1 MTDLTEAGISPA
13 TGDYMLAVAAA
24 QLAQR
29 NLAAPLPEAACPVGD
44 RAYTSNEELWHDL
57 ISDSVRAPAVIRLMD
72 FWLSDWFP
80 LRPGLYHTPAAR
92 SRRAMAR
99 GHLLSGPGVNSEG
112 LQAFERLIQHRLS
125 QKLIGRLRP
134 ESTYVYDPYG
144 KCLMLDGCVGCVRF
158 KPKQL
163 PEGEVWFMGASSTPV
178 AHQGIPVALPES
190 LYSEFA
196 EKSVGKGYFRCT
208 LTGRLTYIPSDFD
221 PLYRDLVGIPQVYLR
236 VDAIQASDVDAEV
249 AFLADGAVTVLAP
262 RAHRPPTESWELA
275 DGVYA
280 AFVSFDPGKSDSI
293 QDATQWLAEV
303 YAGELLKGRIVTDF
317 DERTRRFT
325 GTVFSLEQVMY
336 GNIPMDVSE
345 EVLHR
350 CAASQRVLLQF
361 NQRIETVNSN
371 VGNIIVDKKVIGDNN
386 VVASEGS
393 AAAGLGGA
401 AATHGSA
408 AAVQGA
414 AAAGQS
420 SANRGFVEQ
429 AKKSLRVKLAG
440 LIALLATI
448 AATALL
454 VSGITNLGIT
464 GYVVAIISVIVGIV
478 PFLSTQQLVG
488 GEETGRNKMKAGS
501 NPHIP

>member
-1 MTDLTEAGISPA
+1 
-13 TGDYMLAVAAA
+13 
-24 QLAQR
+24 
-29 NLAAPLPEAACPVGD
+29 
-44 RAYTSNEELWHDL
+44 
-57 ISDSVRAPAVIRLMD
+57 
-72 FWLSDWFP
+72 
-80 LRPGLYHTPAAR
+80 
-92 SRRAMAR
+92 
-99 GHLLSGPGVNSEG
+99 
-112 LQAFERLIQHRLS
+112 
-125 QKLIGRLRP
+125 
-134 ESTYVYDPYG
+134 
-144 KCLMLDGCVGCVRF
+144 
-158 KPKQL
+158 
-163 PEGEVWFMGASSTPV
+163 
-178 AHQGIPVALPES
+178 
-190 LYSEFA
+190 
-196 EKSVGKGYFRCT
+196 
-208 LTGRLTYIPSDFD
+208 
-221 PLYRDLVGIPQVYLR
+221 
-236 VDAIQASDVDAEV
+236 
-249 AFLADGAVTVLAP
+249 
-262 RAHRPPTESWELA
+262 
-275 DGVYA
+275 
-280 AFVSFDPGKSDSI
+280 
-293 QDATQWLAEV
+293 
-303 YAGELLKGRIVTDF
+303 
-317 DERTRRFT
+317 
-325 GTVFSLEQVMY
+325 VMY

-464 GYVVAIISVIVGIV
+464 GYVVAVISVIVGIV
-478 PFLSTQQLVG
+478 PLLSTQQLVG
-488 GEETGRNKMKAGS
+488 GERNR
-501 NPHIP
+501 P

>member
-1 MTDLTEAGISPA
+1 
-13 TGDYMLAVAAA
+13 MLAVAAA

-92 SRRAMAR
+92 SHRAMAR

-144 KCLMLDGCVGCVRF
+144 
-158 KPKQL
+158 
-163 PEGEVWFMGASSTPV
+163 
-178 AHQGIPVALPES
+178 
-190 LYSEFA
+190 
-196 EKSVGKGYFRCT
+196 
-208 LTGRLTYIPSDFD
+208 
-221 PLYRDLVGIPQVYLR
+221 
-236 VDAIQASDVDAEV
+236 
-249 AFLADGAVTVLAP
+249 
-262 RAHRPPTESWELA
+262 
-275 DGVYA
+275 
-280 AFVSFDPGKSDSI
+280 
-293 QDATQWLAEV
+293 
-303 YAGELLKGRIVTDF
+303 
-317 DERTRRFT
+317 
-325 GTVFSLEQVMY
+325 
-336 GNIPMDVSE
+336 
-345 EVLHR
+345 
-350 CAASQRVLLQF
+350 
-361 NQRIETVNSN
+361 N

-464 GYVVAIISVIVGIV
+464 GYVVAVISVIVGIV
-478 PFLSTQQLVG
+478 PLLSTQQLVG